1 MRAITQDQ
9 MKFVKVN
16 GEQMFNEK
24 KKKEYSKKKKKIHST
39 NLSFLEIC

>member
-24 KKKEYSKKKKKIHST
+24 KKKKNIAKKKKKFTLQI
-39 NLSFLEIC
+39 LVF